1 MEYTSE
7 NLYEV
12 EKIINCKYF
21 KNKKYYLIKWLC
33 YPINQ
38 STWESKEN
46 LKHLKYLID
55 EFVAQYPNTIDK
67 GMYNIFCKEVKNKKI
82 IKKKVKADKKKQNI
96 NSQIKLLSK
105 KRNIESFNE
114 NELKD
119 PYLDRLK
126 IHLHIKVN
134 KSKSINIKKKEEGLF
149 IDLRGNSQEK
159 KVNLNNSLEK
169 ETNENSSEENKETI
183 PKLIKPIIL

>member
-7 NLYEV
+7 KLYEV

-21 KNKKYYLIKWLC
+21 NNKKYYLIKWLC

-55 EFVAQYPNTIDK
+55 EFEAEYPYTIDK
-67 GMYNIFCKEVKNKKI
+67 CMYNIFCNEVK
-82 IKKKVKADKKKQNI
+82 IKKKIKKKENIEKNI
-96 NSQIKLLSK
+96 NPHIKFLSK
-105 KRNIESFNE
+105 KRNNESFNE
-114 NELKD
+114 NELND

-126 IHLHIKVN
+126 MHLHIKVDKNN
-134 KSKSINIKKKEEGLF
+134 KNNTVNIKEKEDSFF
-149 IDLRGNSQEK
+149 IDLRGNDKENEIK
-159 KVNLNNSLEK
+159 LDNSFGK
-169 ETNENSSEENKETI
+169 ETNENFFKENKKTI
-183 PKLIKPIIL
+183 PKLIKPNVV